1 MEIKKKK
8 RITFEIKTEYCLKIL
23 MPKTMKV
30 LGSTKRIT
38 KYKNGENVHHFKIT
52 EKVLVHCNIVNNDY
66 QRDSVVLYTFVPNN
80 SFDWLLDISSQ
91 NF

>member
-1 MEIKKKK
+1 MEIKQKN

-23 MPKTMKV
+23 MLKTMKL
-30 LGSTKRIT
+30 LGSTKRII

-52 EKVLVHCNIVNNDY
+52 EKVLVHCSIVNNDY
-66 QRDSVVLYTFVPNN
+66 QRISIMLHTFVPNN
-80 SFDWLLDISSQ
+80 SFDWLLEISSQ